1 MELATHV
8 VRVEKADE
16 ENRMDE
22 ERLLDPRRGAL
33 TQIFNEYAPSDSPE
47 VVEHVVDDVDE
58 LVAPV
63 RGTAWQTSH
72 PGDRKV
78 RLELRK
84 ILDDNGL
91 PPVGELFDRTYAY
104 VRANY

>member
-1 MELATHV
+1 MATSAISQQELESWLWGA
-8 VRVEKADE
+8 ADI
-16 ENRMDE
+16 
-22 ERLLDPRRGAL
+22 LRG
-33 TQIFNEYAPSDSPE
+33 
-47 VVEHVVDDVDE
+47 
-58 LVAPV
+58 
-63 RGTAWQTSH
+63 

>member
-1 MELATHV
+1 
-8 VRVEKADE
+8 
-16 ENRMDE
+16 
-22 ERLLDPRRGAL
+22 
-33 TQIFNEYAPSDSPE
+33 
-47 VVEHVVDDVDE
+47 
-58 LVAPV
+58 
-63 RGTAWQTSH
+63 
-72 PGDRKV
+72 V